1 MELKFAT
8 VEEAMQYLAELEG
21 KRIVIA
27 APVVAPAPVKKPG
40 QKPTET
46 PSKPGQQP
54 GKQPRT
60 IPMPQPKNFAARELK
75 FASEDEALQYFAGML
90 NTKVVIGRS

>member
-1 MELKFAT
+1 MELKFAS
-8 VEEAMQYLAELEG
+8 VDEAIQHLAKIEG
-21 KRIVIA
+21 KKVVIA
-27 APVVAPAPVKKPG
+27 APVAPSPVKKPG
-40 QKPTET
+40 QKPITT
-46 PSKPGQQP
+46 PSKPGQTP

-60 IPMPQPKNFAARELK
+60 IPMPQPKNFAARELR